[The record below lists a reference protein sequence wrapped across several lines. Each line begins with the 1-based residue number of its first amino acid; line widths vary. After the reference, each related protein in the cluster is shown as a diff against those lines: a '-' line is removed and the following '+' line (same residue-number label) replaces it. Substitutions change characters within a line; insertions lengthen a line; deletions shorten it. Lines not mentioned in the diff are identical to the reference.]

1 MNTQRPLFLKQKLII
16 SRSNKKAH
24 YKSLLYNFEI
34 ALSAIKYWSWIE
46 LVTLNSIVQRKKMGP
61 YQSSG
66 SSLFLYA
73 MMMPP
78 LSSYVVV
85 QW

>member
-1 MNTQRPLFLKQKLII
+1 MI
-16 SRSNKKAH
+16 
-24 YKSLLYNFEI
+24 KSLYCNFEM
-34 ALSAIKYWSWIE
+34 ALSAIKYWSWVE